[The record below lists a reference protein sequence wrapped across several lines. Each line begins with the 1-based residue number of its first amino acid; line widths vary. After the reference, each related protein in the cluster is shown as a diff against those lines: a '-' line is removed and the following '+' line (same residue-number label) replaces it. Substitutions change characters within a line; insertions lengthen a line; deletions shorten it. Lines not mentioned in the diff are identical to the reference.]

1 MPALFKPRSVRFLA
15 AALLFFSLF
24 SSSRAALAFQREGAT
39 TSTTPP
45 QTEKA
50 EGFELEFPCMGTTV
64 ILQAYGTQDSYVS
77 ASLKM
82 AQAETERLVSILSD
96 YDEDSELSNLNQS
109 AGSGKWVA
117 VSQELWDVLEAADH
131 WNKVSRGA
139 FDASV
144 GALTKLW
151 RKSRRLNQIPTAE
164 EIQKALQSSG
174 WQHVYLDPK
183 EKKVQL
189 DQVGLRIDLG
199 AIAKGYIV
207 DRAFDILVN
216 RSHKSCMV
224 NAGGD
229 LRCGDPPPNRV
240 GWKIEIAALG
250 KNDPPLRR
258 IQIRNAAI
266 ATSGDLWQFI
276 MIDGKRRS
284 HILDPKTGMGVV
296 GPISVSAIA
305 EKAIDA
311 DAAATALSV
320 LGQRTGVQLAETL
333 PKLEALIMSRSDE
346 GEVEDSIIL
355 YSATSGFATGSL

>member
-1 MPALFKPRSVRFLA
+1 MSALPKPRSARFPTA
-15 AALLFFSLF
+15 AWLFFLLF
-24 SSSRAALAFQREGAT
+24 SSSQAIHAFQKEGANL
-39 TSTTPP
+39 STTPP
-45 QTEKA
+45 QAEAA

-64 ILQAYGTQDSYVS
+64 ILQAYGTEDSYVS
-77 ASLKM
+77 ESLKM
-82 AQAETERLVSILSD
+82 AEAETERLVSILSD
-96 YDEDSELSNLNQS
+96 YDEDSELSRLNQT
-109 AGSGKWVA
+109 AGSGNWVA
-117 VSQELWDVLEAADH
+117 VSQELWDVLEAADR
-131 WNKVSRGA
+131 WNKISQGA

-151 RKSRRLNQIPTAE
+151 RKSRRLSQIPSTE

-174 WQHVYLDPK
+174 WQHVHLDATA
-183 EKKVQL
+183 KKVRL
-189 DQVGLRIDLG
+189 DQAGLRIDLG

-207 DRAFDILVN
+207 DRAFDVLVK

-229 LRCGDPPPNRV
+229 LRCGDPPPNRA

-266 ATSGDLWQFI
+266 ATSGDLWQFM

-305 EKAIDA
+305 ANATDA

-333 PKLEALIMSRSDE
+333 PKLEALIMSRSGE
-346 GEVEDSIIL
+346 GELEDSILL
-355 YSATSGFATGSL
+355 YSATSGFADGSP